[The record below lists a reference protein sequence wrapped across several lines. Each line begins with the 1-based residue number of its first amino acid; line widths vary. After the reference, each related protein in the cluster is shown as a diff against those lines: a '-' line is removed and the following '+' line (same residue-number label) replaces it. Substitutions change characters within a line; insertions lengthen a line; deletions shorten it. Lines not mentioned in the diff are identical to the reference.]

1 MELPQLPNIARKLA
15 GPKQEEEGTFLKRLA
30 SLTPDELR
38 ALGEGYLAET
48 RVMRRT
54 EAPLFIDK
62 MPNNFMY
69 VGLIQLILPNAVIID
84 ARRHPLG
91 CCFSCFKQH
100 FARGQWFSYGLED
113 LGRYYRDYVELM
125 AHFDE
130 VLPGR
135 VTRVFYESV
144 VADTETEVRRLLEA
158 CRLPFDPKC
167 LRFHENDRA
176 VRTPSSEQV
185 RKPIYRDGVDQ
196 WRHYEPWL
204 GPLERALGEVLTEY
218 PRVPAFEAAGTDLS
232 QANR

>member
-30 SLTPDELR
+30 ALTADELR

-48 RVMRRT
+48 RIMRKT
-54 EAPLFIDK
+54 DAPYFIDK
-62 MPNNFMY
+62 MPNNFLY
-69 VGLIQLILPNAVIID
+69 VGLIHLILPHAAIID

-113 LGRYYRDYVELM
+113 IGRYYRDYVELM
-125 AHFDE
+125 AHVDE

-135 VTRVFYESV
+135 VTRMFYENM
-144 VADTETEVRRLLEA
+144 VADTEAQVGRLLEA
-158 CRLPFDPKC
+158 CRLPFDAQC

-185 RKPIYRDGVDQ
+185 RQPIFRDGVDQ

-204 GPLERALGEVLTEY
+204 GPLERALGDVLTEY
-218 PRVPAFEAAGTDLS
+218 PRVPAFH
-232 QANR
+232 